1 MTPADGHNLDITMYS
16 FQDLLNLFGIKSKI
30 ISTEEIKSA
39 KRKVL
44 MMHPDKSGL
53 DANYFL
59 FYKKALDIIYHY
71 YLETNKQNQSMTE
84 ENTEYKNKVQFNEN
98 LETVVKKNV
107 GEMSSDKFQSW
118 FNEQFDEVVG
128 NRFDPTRNDWFRNE
142 DSLYKL
148 NENVKVNGIS
158 SEFEKIKKQNA
169 ELAVYRGVQ
178 EMRHNAGSSLYDEE
192 DTGDQYI
199 STDPFSKLKFDD
211 LRKVHKDQTILA
223 VGERD
228 FSKVKTYKNM
238 EQLQQERGAQV
249 LDPLDKSEAEKLFQD
264 NEKTYKERILK
275 QQFESNRKTDQF
287 EEKNKTILS
296 SFLRLF

>member
-1 MTPADGHNLDITMYS
+1 
-16 FQDLLNLFGIKSKI
+16 
-30 ISTEEIKSA
+30 
-39 KRKVL
+39 
-44 MMHPDKSGL
+44 MHPDKSGL

-71 YLETNKQNQSMTE
+71 YLETNKQNQSMSE
-84 ENTEYKNKVQFNEN
+84 ENTEYKNKVRFNEN

-118 FNEQFDEVVG
+118 FNEQFEEVAG

-142 DSLYKL
+142 DPVYKL

-223 VGERD
+223 VGEHD
-228 FSKVKTYKNM
+228 FSKVETYKNM
-238 EQLQQERGAQV
+238 EQLQQERGTQV

>member
-71 YLETNKQNQSMTE
+71 YLETNKQNQSMSE

-118 FNEQFDEVVG
+118 FNEQFEEVAG

-142 DSLYKL
+142 DPVYKL

-223 VGERD
+223 VGEHD

>member
-59 FYKKALDIIYHY
+59 FYKRALDIIYHY
-71 YLETNKQNQSMTE
+71 YLETNKQNQSMSE

-118 FNEQFDEVVG
+118 FNEQFEEVAG

-142 DSLYKL
+142 DPVYKL

-223 VGERD
+223 VGEHD

-238 EQLQQERGAQV
+238 EQLQQERGTQV